1 MSAHPHPRVLV
12 CGASGRLGQLL
23 VPRLLARQARPRV
36 FVRQAATARA
46 LWGDTVEIAQGC
58 FEDAATLGKA
68 LVGIERLFL
77 LSPIS
82 PALAEQQLRVVEAAR
97 AAGVRHIVK
106 LSGSDWTIAPPGHS
120 LSGDAHGRI
129 EEGLQASGISH
140 VVLRPNAWM
149 QMGLSRIA
157 GELRTG
163 VVIRSQHL
171 GAGVSYIDARDIA
184 DVAVEALLNPEA
196 AQQRLGTATG
206 PWVLTG
212 NQALRPQKLADIAS
226 RLLGR
231 PITASAPVAAPAA
244 ADPFIA
250 QVHGEFFALMRAG
263 HAAAVTATVQQVLG
277 REARTV
283 EGFLAEELGALA
295 VAV

>member
-1 MSAHPHPRVLV
+1 MSANQHPRVLV

-36 FVRQAATARA
+36 FVRQAAIAQA
-46 LWGDTVEIAQGC
+46 LWGDTVEVAQGR
-58 FEDAATLGKA
+58 FEDAAALDQA
-68 LVGIERLFL
+68 LVGIDRLFL

-97 AAGVRHIVK
+97 AAGVQHIVK
-106 LSGSDWTIAPPGHS
+106 LSGSDWTIDPPGRS

-129 EEGLQASGISH
+129 ERGLQASGVSH

-149 QMGLSRIA
+149 QVGLSRIA
-157 GELRTG
+157 ADLRSG
-163 VVIRSQHL
+163 DVLRSQHI

-184 DVAVEALLNPEA
+184 DVAVEALLNPEL
-196 AQQRLGTATG
+196 AQQRLGVPG

-212 NQALRPQKLADIAS
+212 SQALRPQKLAEIAS

-231 PITASAPVAAPAA
+231 PITAAAPVAAPAT
-244 ADPFIA
+244 DPFIA

-263 HAAAVTATVQQVLG
+263 HAAAVTATVRQVLG
-277 REARTV
+277 RDARTV

-295 VAV
+295 VVA

>member
-23 VPRLLARQARPRV
+23 VPRLQARQARTRV
-36 FVRQAATARA
+36 LVRQAATAQA
-46 LWGDTVEIAQGC
+46 LWGDTVEVAQGS
-58 FEDAATLGKA
+58 FEDAAALGQA
-68 LVGIERLFL
+68 VVGIERLFL

-82 PALAEQQLRVVEAAR
+82 PALAEQQLRVIEAAR
-97 AAGVRHIVK
+97 AAGVQHIVK
-106 LSGSDWTIAPPGHS
+106 LSGSDWTIDPPGHS

-129 EEGLQASGISH
+129 EQGLQASGISH

-149 QMGLSRIA
+149 QVGLSRIA
-157 GELRTG
+157 ADLHSGD
-163 VVIRSQHL
+163 VIRSQHL

-184 DVAVEALLNPEA
+184 DVAVEALLNPET
-196 AQQRLGTATG
+196 AQQRLGAPG

-212 NQALRPQKLADIAS
+212 SQALRPQKLAEIAS

-231 PITASAPVAAPAA
+231 PITAAAPVAAAA

-263 HAAAVTATVQQVLG
+263 HAAAVTATVRQVLG

-295 VAV
+295 VAA

>member
-1 MSAHPHPRVLV
+1 MSANPHPRVLV

-36 FVRQAATARA
+36 FVRQAATAQA
-46 LWGDTVEIAQGC
+46 LWGNTVEVAQGR
-58 FEDAATLGKA
+58 FEDAAALGQA
-68 LVGIERLFL
+68 LVGIDRLFL
-77 LSPIS
+77 LSPIT

-97 AAGVRHIVK
+97 AAGVQHIVK
-106 LSGSDWTIAPPGHS
+106 LSGSDWTIDPPGRS
-120 LSGDAHGRI
+120 LSGDAHRRI

-140 VVLRPNAWM
+140 TVLRPNAWM
-149 QMGLSRIA
+149 QVGLSRIA
-157 GELRTG
+157 ADLRSG
-163 VVIRSQHL
+163 DVLRSQHL
-171 GAGVSYIDARDIA
+171 GAGVSYLDARDIA
-184 DVAVEALLNPEA
+184 DVAVEALLNPET
-196 AQQRLGTATG
+196 AQQRLGAPG

-212 NQALRPQKLADIAS
+212 SQALRPQKLAEIAS

-231 PITASAPVAAPAA
+231 PITAAAPVSAA

-263 HAAAVTATVQQVLG
+263 HAAAVTATVRQVLG
-277 REARTV
+277 REPRTV

-295 VAV
+295 VAA

>member
-36 FVRQAATARA
+36 FVRQAATAHA
-46 LWGDTVEIAQGC
+46 LWGDTVEIAQGS
-58 FEDAATLGKA
+58 FEDAAALGQA

-82 PALAEQQLRVVEAAR
+82 PTLAEQQLRVVAAAR
-97 AAGVRHIVK
+97 AAGVQHIVK

-129 EEGLQASGISH
+129 EQGLQASGIPH
-140 VVLRPNAWM
+140 TVLRPNAWM
-149 QMGLSRIA
+149 QVGLSRIA
-157 GELRTG
+157 ADLHSGD
-163 VVIRSQHL
+163 VIRSQHI

-184 DVAVEALLNPEA
+184 DVAVEALLNPEV
-196 AQQRLGTATG
+196 AQQRLGAPG

-212 NQALRPQKLADIAS
+212 SQALRPQKLAEIAS

-231 PITASAPVAAPAA
+231 PINAAAPVAAAA

-263 HAAAVTATVQQVLG
+263 HAAAVTATVGQVLG

-283 EGFLAEELGALA
+283 EGFLGEELGALA

>member
-1 MSAHPHPRVLV
+1 MSANQYPRVLV

-36 FVRQAATARA
+36 FVRQAATAQA
-46 LWGDTVEIAQGC
+46 LWGDTVEVAQGS
-58 FEDAATLGKA
+58 FEDAASLGQS

-77 LSPIS
+77 LSPIT

-97 AAGVRHIVK
+97 AAGVQHIVK
-106 LSGSDWTIAPPGHS
+106 LSGSDWTIDPPGRS

-129 EEGLQASGISH
+129 EESLQASGISH
-140 VVLRPNAWM
+140 TVLRPNAWM
-149 QMGLSRIA
+149 QVGLSRIA
-157 GELRTG
+157 ADLRSG
-163 VVIRSQHL
+163 DVLRSQHL
-171 GAGVSYIDARDIA
+171 GAGVSYLDARDIA

-196 AQQRLGTATG
+196 AQQRLGAPG

-212 NQALRPQKLADIAS
+212 SQALRPQKLAEIAS

-231 PITASAPVAAPAA
+231 PIIAAAPVAAPAA
-244 ADPFIA
+244 DPFIT

-263 HAAAVTATVQQVLG
+263 HAAAVTATVRQVLG
-277 REARTV
+277 REPRTV
-283 EGFLAEELGALA
+283 EGFLADELGALA
-295 VAV
+295 VAA

>member
-1 MSAHPHPRVLV
+1 MTAHPHPRVLV

-36 FVRQAATARA
+36 FVRHAATAQA
-46 LWGDTVEIAQGC
+46 LWGDTVEIAQGS
-58 FEDAATLGKA
+58 FEDAAALGQA

-129 EEGLQASGISH
+129 EEGLQASGIPH
-140 VVLRPNAWM
+140 TVLRPNAWM
-149 QMGLSRIA
+149 QVGLSRIA

-163 VVIRSQHL
+163 DVIGSQHL

-184 DVAVEALLNPEA
+184 DVAVEALLNPET
-196 AQQRLGTATG
+196 AQQRLGAPG

-212 NQALRPQKLADIAS
+212 SQALRPQKLAEIAS
-226 RLLGR
+226 RLMGR
-231 PITASAPVAAPAA
+231 PITAAAPVAAA

-263 HAAAVTATVQQVLG
+263 HAAAVTATVGQVLG

-283 EGFLAEELGALA
+283 EGYLAEELGALA

>member
-1 MSAHPHPRVLV
+1 MSANPHPRVLV

-36 FVRQAATARA
+36 FVRQAATAQA
-46 LWGDTVEIAQGC
+46 LWGDTVEVAQGS
-58 FEDAATLGKA
+58 FEDAAALSQS

-77 LSPIS
+77 LSPIT
-82 PALAEQQLRVVEAAR
+82 PALAEQQLRVIEAAR
-97 AAGVRHIVK
+97 AAGVQHIVK
-106 LSGSDWTIAPPGHS
+106 LSGSDWTIAPPGRS
-120 LSGDAHGRI
+120 LSGDAHRRI

-140 VVLRPNAWM
+140 TVLRPNAWM
-149 QMGLSRIA
+149 QVGLSRIA
-157 GELRTG
+157 ADLRNG
-163 VVIRSQHL
+163 DVLRSQHL
-171 GAGVSYIDARDIA
+171 GAGVSYLDARDIA
-184 DVAVEALLNPEA
+184 DVAVEALLNPET
-196 AQQRLGTATG
+196 AQQRLGAPG

-212 NQALRPQKLADIAS
+212 NQALRPQKLAEIAS

-231 PITASAPVAAPAA
+231 PITAAAPVATPA

-250 QVHGEFFALMRAG
+250 QVHSEFFALMRAG
-263 HAAAVTATVQQVLG
+263 HAAAVTATVRQVLG

-295 VAV
+295 VVA

>member
-1 MSAHPHPRVLV
+1 
-12 CGASGRLGQLL
+12 
-23 VPRLLARQARPRV
+23 
-36 FVRQAATARA
+36 
-46 LWGDTVEIAQGC
+46 
-58 FEDAATLGKA
+58 
-68 LVGIERLFL
+68 
-77 LSPIS
+77 
-82 PALAEQQLRVVEAAR
+82 
-97 AAGVRHIVK
+97 
-106 LSGSDWTIAPPGHS
+106 
-120 LSGDAHGRI
+120 
-129 EEGLQASGISH
+129 
-140 VVLRPNAWM
+140 
-149 QMGLSRIA
+149 
-157 GELRTG
+157 
-163 VVIRSQHL
+163 
-171 GAGVSYIDARDIA
+171 
-184 DVAVEALLNPEA
+184 
-196 AQQRLGTATG
+196 
-206 PWVLTG
+206 VLTG

>member
-36 FVRQAATARA
+36 FVRHAATAQA

-129 EEGLQASGISH
+129 EEGLQASGIPH
-140 VVLRPNAWM
+140 TVLRPNAWM
-149 QMGLSRIA
+149 QVGLSRIA

-184 DVAVEALLNPEA
+184 DVAVEALLNPET
-196 AQQRLGTATG
+196 AQQRLGAPG

-212 NQALRPQKLADIAS
+212 SQALRPQKLAEIAS
-226 RLLGR
+226 RLMGR
-231 PITASAPVAAPAA
+231 PITAAAPVAAA

-283 EGFLAEELGALA
+283 EGYLAEELGALA

>member
-1 MSAHPHPRVLV
+1 MSANQHPRVLV

-23 VPRLLARQARPRV
+23 VPRLLARQARTRV
-36 FVRQAATARA
+36 FVRQAATVRA
-46 LWGDTVEIAQGC
+46 LWGDTVEIAQGS
-58 FEDAATLGKA
+58 FEDAAALGQA
-68 LVGIERLFL
+68 LVDIDRLFL
-77 LSPIS
+77 LSPIT

-97 AAGVRHIVK
+97 AAGVQHIVK
-106 LSGSDWTIAPPGHS
+106 LSGSDWTIAPPGRS

-149 QMGLSRIA
+149 QVGLSRIA
-157 GELRTG
+157 ADLRNG
-163 VVIRSQHL
+163 DVLRSQHL
-171 GAGVSYIDARDIA
+171 GAGVSYLDARDIA
-184 DVAVEALLNPEA
+184 DVAVEALLNPET
-196 AQQRLGTATG
+196 AQQRLGAPG

-212 NQALRPQKLADIAS
+212 NQALRPQKLAEIAS

-231 PITASAPVAAPAA
+231 PITAAAPVATPA

-250 QVHGEFFALMRAG
+250 QVHSEFFALMRAG
-263 HAAAVTATVQQVLG
+263 HAAAVTATVRQVLG

-295 VAV
+295 VVA

>member
-1 MSAHPHPRVLV
+1 
-12 CGASGRLGQLL
+12 
-23 VPRLLARQARPRV
+23 V
-36 FVRQAATARA
+36 FVRQAATAQA
-46 LWGDTVEIAQGC
+46 LWGDAVEIAQGS
-58 FEDAATLGKA
+58 FEDAAALGQA

-77 LSPIS
+77 LSPIT
-82 PALAEQQLRVVEAAR
+82 PTLAEQQLRVVAAAR
-97 AAGVRHIVK
+97 AAGVQHIVK
-106 LSGSDWTIAPPGHS
+106 LSGSDWTIDPPGRS

-129 EEGLQASGISH
+129 EEGLLASGIAH

-149 QMGLSRIA
+149 QVGLSRVA
-157 GELRTG
+157 AELRSG
-163 VVIRSQHL
+163 DVLRSQHL

-196 AQQRLGTATG
+196 AQQRLGAPG

-212 NQALRPQKLADIAS
+212 SQALRPQKLAEIAS
-226 RLLGR
+226 RQLGR
-231 PITASAPVAAPAA
+231 TITAAAPVAAPA

-263 HAAAVTATVQQVLG
+263 HAAAVTATVRQVLG

-295 VAV
+295 VAA

>member
-1 MSAHPHPRVLV
+1 MTAHPHPRVLV

-36 FVRQAATARA
+36 FVRHAATAQA
-46 LWGDTVEIAQGC
+46 LWGDTVEIAQGS
-58 FEDAATLGKA
+58 FEDAAALGQA

-106 LSGSDWTIAPPGHS
+106 LSGSDWTIARPGHS

-129 EEGLQASGISH
+129 EEGLQASGIPH
-140 VVLRPNAWM
+140 TVLRPNAWM
-149 QMGLSRIA
+149 QVGLSRIA

-163 VVIRSQHL
+163 DVIGSQHL

-184 DVAVEALLNPEA
+184 DVAVEALLNPET
-196 AQQRLGTATG
+196 AQQRLGAPG

-212 NQALRPQKLADIAS
+212 SQALRPQKLAEIAS
-226 RLLGR
+226 RLMGR
-231 PITASAPVAAPAA
+231 PITAAAPVAAA

-250 QVHGEFFALMRAG
+250 QVHGEFFALMRTG
-263 HAAAVTATVQQVLG
+263 HAAAVTATVRQVLG

-283 EGFLAEELGALA
+283 EEFLGEELGALA

>member
-1 MSAHPHPRVLV
+1 MSAHPRPRVLV

-36 FVRQAATARA
+36 LVRQAATAQA
-46 LWGDTVEIAQGC
+46 LWGDTVEVAQGS
-58 FEDAATLGKA
+58 FEDAAALGQA

-82 PALAEQQLRVVEAAR
+82 PALAEQQLRVVAAAR
-97 AAGVRHIVK
+97 AAGVQHIVK
-106 LSGSDWTIAPPGHS
+106 LSGSDWTIAPPGRS

-129 EEGLQASGISH
+129 EQGLQASGISH

-149 QMGLSRIA
+149 QVGLSRIA
-157 GELRTG
+157 ADLRSG
-163 VVIRSQHL
+163 DVLRSQHL

-184 DVAVEALLNPEA
+184 DVAVEALLNPET
-196 AQQRLGTATG
+196 AQQRLGAPG

-212 NQALRPQKLADIAS
+212 SQALRPQKLAEIAS

-231 PITASAPVAAPAA
+231 TITAAAPLAAPA

-263 HAAAVTATVQQVLG
+263 HAAAVTATVRQVLG
-277 REARTV
+277 RDARTV
-283 EGFLAEELGALA
+283 EGYLAEELGALA
-295 VAV
+295 VAA

>member
-1 MSAHPHPRVLV
+1 MSANQHPRVLV

-23 VPRLLARQARPRV
+23 VPRLLARQARIRV
-36 FVRQAATARA
+36 FVRQAETAQA
-46 LWGDTVEIAQGC
+46 LWGETVEVAQGS
-58 FEDAATLGKA
+58 FEDAAALGQA

-77 LSPIS
+77 LSPIT

-97 AAGVRHIVK
+97 AAGVQHIVK
-106 LSGSDWTIAPPGHS
+106 LSGSDWTIAPPGRS

-149 QMGLSRIA
+149 QVGLSRIA
-157 GELRTG
+157 ADLRSG
-163 VVIRSQHL
+163 DVLRSQHI
-171 GAGVSYIDARDIA
+171 GSGVSYIDARDIA
-184 DVAVEALLNPEA
+184 DVAVEALLNSEL
-196 AQQRLGTATG
+196 AQQRLGVPG

-212 NQALRPQKLADIAS
+212 SQALRPQKLAEIAS
-226 RLLGR
+226 RLLSR
-231 PITASAPVAAPAA
+231 PITASAPVAASA

-263 HAAAVTATVQQVLG
+263 HAAAVTATVRQVLG
-277 REARTV
+277 RDARTV

-295 VAV
+295 VAA